1 MPFRRAMSCNG
12 VALATTQGNVRPS
25 AERPVFETCV
35 NQNVPIPPLP
45 RFRVSLGC
53 PPRWP
58 CTRRRTCDCHVSAV
72 PASLQKAGGRQDAW
86 DIAGGCQDAWDIAE
100 EKSFS
105 AGFPFTDR
113 AGVRHNE
120 EENKSHVAVV
130 MAKMLQRHPDTLL
143 RFKSRDR
150 SSHLR
155 IQSMTLAAP
164 QGKFQ
169 SRPNHC
175 L

>member
-25 AERPVFETCV
+25 AERPVFKHLCKSSSLFLLF
-35 NQNVPIPPLP
+35 PMPPLP
-45 RFRVSLGC
+45 RFRVYLGC
-53 PPRWP
+53 PPPWP

-72 PASLQKAGGRQDAW
+72 PASFQKAGGCQDAW

-100 EKSFS
+100 EKSFL

-113 AGVRHNE
+113 TGVRHNE

-130 MAKMLQRHPDTLL
+130 MAKMLQRHPDTLQEP
-143 RFKSRDR
+143 RQD
-150 SSHLR
+150 
-155 IQSMTLAAP
+155 
-164 QGKFQ
+164 
-169 SRPNHC
+169 
-175 L
+175 